1 VTASGRSRLAIRAGR
16 VRLLILDVDGVL
28 TDGRL
33 VYGPTGEEWKVF
45 HVHDGHAIVVALTA
59 GLAVSVV
66 SGRSSPAVARR
77 MADLGVTDVHQGVS
91 DKLAL
96 LAALCERHGVDAGA
110 TAFMG
115 DDLPDLPLLRAVG
128 LALAPADAVPD
139 VRRVAHWI
147 SRRGGGAGA
156 VREAI
161 EWLLGARRRQHA
173 AGQSAGTSAV
183 PRFAS

>member
-1 VTASGRSRLAIRAGR
+1 
-16 VRLLILDVDGVL
+16 
-28 TDGRL
+28 
-33 VYGPTGEEWKVF
+33 
-45 HVHDGHAIVVALTA
+45 
-59 GLAVSVV
+59 VSVV

-96 LAALCERHGVDAGA
+96 LGALCERHGIDAGA

-115 DDLPDLPLLRAVG
+115 DDLPDLPLLGAVG

-147 SRRGGGAGA
+147 SRRRGGAGA

-161 EWLLGARRRQHA
+161 DWLLSARRPRRTGGDRA
-173 AGQSAGTSAV
+173 ASPGAASPSAGTPRSVV

>member
-1 VTASGRSRLAIRAGR
+1 VTAVGRSRIAARARG
-16 VRLLILDVDGVL
+16 VGLLILDVDGVL

-33 VYGPTGEEWKVF
+33 IYGSTGEELKVF
-45 HVHDGHAIVVALTA
+45 HVRDGHAIVSALAA

-66 SGRSSPAVARR
+66 SGRSSAAVARR
-77 MADLGVTDVHQGVS
+77 MADLGVTEVHQGVS

-96 LAALCERHGVDAGA
+96 LGALCGRHGVDAGA
-110 TAFMG
+110 AAFMG

-128 LALAPADAVPD
+128 LALAPADADPA
-139 VRRVAHWI
+139 VRRVAHWV

-161 EWLLGARRRQHA
+161 EWLLRARA
-173 AGQSAGTSAV
+173 AS
-183 PRFAS
+183 PLRER